1 MKWIPPN
8 SNINADHLSR
18 IVELDDYSIKDDVLK
33 TLDIKWG
40 QNTVNSFACS
50 YNAKLPHFNSK
61 SYQPGTEAVDVFLQS
76 WESKNNW
83 LLTPVSQVA
92 RVIAHLR
99 LCEVEGTLFIPMWK
113 SSYFWVLLCGGR
125 QRDLVQY
132 FVDTVDLVRTSHPDC
147 GVVILGDFNGVD
159 TSDLN
164 SHHALVQVVRDPT
177 RGYAVLDLI
186 VTNLS
191 HLYSAPVYSAPLGS
205 SDHNVICWK
214 PLVTT
219 RNTTRAAPV
228 PAPKKCYVRRFIQ
241 SSIDAFGR
249 WISEHCWFDHI
260 EDNSSVDT
268 LTESFTA
275 DLTTAIDIFSLPS
288 LLSSTQQIN
297 HG

>member
-1 MKWIPPN
+1 M
-8 SNINADHLSR
+8 
-18 IVELDDYSIKDDVLK
+18 
-33 TLDIKWG
+33 
-40 QNTVNSFACS
+40 
-50 YNAKLPHFNSK
+50 
-61 SYQPGTEAVDVFLQS
+61 
-76 WESKNNW
+76 
-83 LLTPVSQVA
+83 
-92 RVIAHLR
+92 
-99 LCEVEGTLFIPMWK
+99 
-113 SSYFWVLLCGGR
+113 
-125 QRDLVQY
+125 
-132 FVDTVDLVRTSHPDC
+132 DTVDLVRTSHPDC

-191 HLYSAPVYSAPLGS
+191 HLYSAPVCSAPLGS

-228 PAPKKCYVRRFIQ
+228 PVPKKCYVRRFTQ

-260 EDNSSVDT
+260 EDKSSVDT
-268 LTESFTA
+268 LTESFTV
-275 DLTTAIDIFSLPS
+275 DLTTAIDIFVPTKSVKLHPTDKSWMTPS
-288 LLSSTQQIN
+288 IKRLIRDRQRAYHSGCAQQWRHFKNKVRDEICARFFYEICARFFYAKKVQYLNSNDPRKWWSTINKIAGKSSSRSPISFED
-297 HG
+297 